1 MGIDTNDYD
10 NKNMIS
16 GQLLLSVNVTNDILV
31 NKDKQNAC
39 QNLQQ
44 CQAYYV
50 F

>member
-16 GQLLLSVNVTNDILV
+16 GQLLLSVNVTSTNQLV
-31 NKDKQNAC
+31 NKDKQKAC

-44 CQAYYV
+44 YQA
-50 F
+50 